1 MTTVHNITA
10 FAYDRKGRLLSVGRN
25 SYVKTHPLQAR
36 AAKEVGEDYKIFLHA
51 EVAALV
57 KIKDWTRVNKLVV
70 TRYSKSG
77 EPLLAKP
84 CRVCQRVIKIA
95 GIETV
100 EHT

>member
-1 MTTVHNITA
+1 MQNITA
-10 FAYDRKGRLLSVGRN
+10 FAYDRKGRILSIGRN

-36 AAKEVGEDYKIFLHA
+36 AAKEVGEDYKIYLHA

-57 KIKDWTRVNKLVV
+57 KIKNWQKIDKLVV
-70 TRYSKSG
+70 TRYNKNG
-77 EPLLAKP
+77 EPMLAKP

-95 GIETV
+95 GIGTV

>member
-1 MTTVHNITA
+1 MTTMQNITA
-10 FAYDRKGRLLSVGRN
+10 FAYDRKGRILSIGRN

-36 AAKEVGEDYKIFLHA
+36 AAKEVGEDYKIYLHA

-57 KIKDWTRVNKLVV
+57 KIKNWQKIDKLVV
-70 TRYSKSG
+70 TRYNKNG
-77 EPLLAKP
+77 EPMLAKP

-95 GIETV
+95 GIGTV

>member
-1 MTTVHNITA
+1 MTTMQNITA
-10 FAYDRKGRLLSVGRN
+10 FAYDRKGRLLSIGRN

-36 AAKEVGEDYKIFLHA
+36 AAKEVGEDYKIYLHA

-57 KIKDWTRVNKLVV
+57 KIKNWQKIDKLVV
-70 TRYSKSG
+70 TRYNKNG
-77 EPLLAKP
+77 EPMLAKP

-95 GIETV
+95 GISTV

>member
-1 MTTVHNITA
+1 MQNITA
-10 FAYDRKGRLLSVGRN
+10 FAYDRKGRLLSIGRN

-36 AAKEVGEDYKIFLHA
+36 AAKEVGEDYKIYLHA

-57 KIKDWTRVNKLVV
+57 KIKNWQKIDKLVV
-70 TRYSKSG
+70 TRYNKNG
-77 EPLLAKP
+77 EPMLAKP

-95 GIETV
+95 GISTV

>member
-1 MTTVHNITA
+1 MTTMQNITA
-10 FAYDRKGRLLSVGRN
+10 FAYDRKGRILSIGRN

-36 AAKEVGEDYKIFLHA
+36 AAKEVGEDYKIYLHA

-57 KIKDWTRVNKLVV
+57 KIKNWQKINKLVV
-70 TRYSKSG
+70 TRYNKNG
-77 EPLLAKP
+77 EPMLAKP

-95 GIETV
+95 GIGTV

>member
-1 MTTVHNITA
+1 MTTMQNITA
-10 FAYDRKGRLLSVGRN
+10 FAYDRKGRILSIGRN

-36 AAKEVGEDYKIFLHA
+36 AAKEVGEDYKIYLHA

-57 KIKDWTRVNKLVV
+57 KIKNWQKIDKLVV
-70 TRYSKSG
+70 TRYNKNG
-77 EPLLAKP
+77 EPMLAKP

-95 GIETV
+95 GIGTG

>member
-1 MTTVHNITA
+1 MQNITA
-10 FAYDRKGRLLSVGRN
+10 FAYDRKGRILSIGRN

-36 AAKEVGEDYKIFLHA
+36 AAKEVGEDYKIYLHA

-57 KIKDWTRVNKLVV
+57 KIKNWQKIDKLVV
-70 TRYSKSG
+70 TRYNKNG
-77 EPLLAKP
+77 EPMLAKP

-95 GIETV
+95 GISTV

>member
-1 MTTVHNITA
+1 MQNITA
-10 FAYDRKGRLLSVGRN
+10 FAYDRNGRILSIGRN

-36 AAKEVGEDYKIFLHA
+36 AAKEVGEDYKIYLHA

-57 KIKDWTRVNKLVV
+57 KIKNWQKIDKLVV
-70 TRYSKSG
+70 TRYNKNG
-77 EPLLAKP
+77 EPMLAKP

-95 GIETV
+95 GIGTV

>member
-1 MTTVHNITA
+1 MTTMQNITA
-10 FAYDRKGRLLSVGRN
+10 FAYDRKGRILSIGRN

-36 AAKEVGEDYKIFLHA
+36 AAKEVGEDYKIYLHA

-57 KIKDWTRVNKLVV
+57 KIKNWHKIDKLVV
-70 TRYSKSG
+70 TRYNKNG
-77 EPLLAKP
+77 EPMLAKP

-95 GIETV
+95 GISTV

>member
-1 MTTVHNITA
+1 MTTMQNITA
-10 FAYDRKGRLLSVGRN
+10 FAYDRKGRILSIGRN

-36 AAKEVGEDYKIFLHA
+36 AAKEVGEDYKIYLHA

-57 KIKDWTRVNKLVV
+57 KIKNWQKIDKLVV
-70 TRYSKSG
+70 TRYNKNG
-77 EPLLAKP
+77 EPMLAKP

-95 GIETV
+95 GISTV